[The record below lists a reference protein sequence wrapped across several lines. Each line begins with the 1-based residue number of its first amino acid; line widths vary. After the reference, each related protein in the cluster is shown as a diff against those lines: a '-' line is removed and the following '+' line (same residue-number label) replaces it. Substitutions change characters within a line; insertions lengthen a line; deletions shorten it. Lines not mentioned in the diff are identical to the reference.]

1 MDDDE
6 LSVAAR
12 YPITYLDFGLEIGAE
27 GTPHLQGQIEL
38 CEPCMLLIP
47 RSLVGRTT
55 TWPSLIGGYAGS
67 TPAEDSFLY
76 VFFF

>member
-6 LSVAAR
+6 TSISAR

-27 GTPHLQGQIEL
+27 GTPHLQGQIEM

-47 RSLVGRTT
+47 HSLVGRTT
-55 TWPSLIGGYAGS
+55 TSFGSKCGNAGS
-67 TPAEDSFLY
+67 IPAEVLFLY